1 MNEKVILNKET
12 YDDMLKDLKY
22 YDKRVN
28 EMRKLFWIYKKYTI
42 NSILEN
48 ENYTIKHIEEYSID
62 DYYFRLLAIK
72 FIELGITDITYIET
86 EIKDYLKND
95 NQTDN

>member
-12 YDDMLKDLKY
+12 YIDMLKDLEN

-28 EMRKLFWIYKKYTI
+28 EMSKLFWIYKKYTI

-48 ENYTIKHIEEYSID
+48 ECYTIKHIEEYRVE
-62 DYYFRLLAIK
+62 DYYFRQLVIK
-72 FIELGITDITYIET
+72 FIELGITDISYIET

-95 NQTDN
+95 NQTNN

>member
-12 YDDMLKDLKY
+12 YNDMLNDLKY

-28 EMRKLFWIYKKYTI
+28 EMSKLFWIYKEYTI
-42 NSILEN
+42 NSILKN
-48 ENYTIKHIEEYSID
+48 EEYSIKRIKEYDID
-62 DYYFRLLAIK
+62 DYYFRVLVIK
-72 FIELGITDITYIET
+72 FIELGITDITYIEN

-95 NQTDN
+95 NQTNN